1 MMLREARKGQFEWRN
16 TIAPL
21 LGDWV
26 VLLAMKDRLAALPVW
41 SALWKG
47 LLRKGF
53 PNALDELAIYCVSL
67 SVPGDARQRIRTTTA
82 MPVRETLSK
91 EEKVAAEDRPQIKNA
106 QICQ

>member
-1 MMLREARKGQFEWRN
+1 MMFREARKGQFEWRN

-26 VLLAMKDRLAALPVW
+26 VLLAMKDRRAPLPVS

-47 LLRKGF
+47 LPRRDFSNG
-53 PNALDELAIYCVSL
+53 LDELAIHCVSL
-67 SVPGDARQRIRTTTA
+67 SVPGGRAAEDSDHCSHARARDIVKRG
-82 MPVRETLSK
+82 M
-91 EEKVAAEDRPQIKNA
+91 VAAEDRPQIENA